1 MFPRPTEVAGA
12 SAGEGSVRKKADG
25 KSARGNASHS
35 TEGEGEHPTFLTLTN
50 MRVSRLNE
58 DVTIQNA
65 QDGST
70 NPCVYRHNLCER
82 KQPKYPGKLF

>member
-35 TEGEGEHPTFLTLTN
+35 TEGAGEHPTFFTLTN
-50 MRVSRLNE
+50 MRVLRLNE
-58 DVTIQNA
+58 DVTLQNA
-65 QDGST
+65 QAAGVDVSG
-70 NPCVYRHNLCER
+70 
-82 KQPKYPGKLF
+82 